1 MSGQFIVDTESLLIL
16 GPSHHHLDDP
26 EPSNHD
32 ASTTLHRKY
41 SYSYDSFTTVGWTL
55 YNCRMDFK
63 NIDITLFFF
72 FLFFYT
78 CIFYLNVLSLS
89 PLSGA

>member
-26 EPSNHD
+26 EPSNYD

-55 YNCRMDFK
+55 
-63 NIDITLFFF
+63 
-72 FLFFYT
+72 
-78 CIFYLNVLSLS
+78 
-89 PLSGA
+89 